1 MDNQILN
8 NMNENIKVQYNLLVD
23 RYIKMAWT
31 HKIQEIQADLY
42 IKESI
47 KLKRWVAIVNALT
60 TTSAI
65 ASLFSILEIDW
76 IVPTLTAVLAA
87 ISSYLTFRYKEKSL
101 EEKALENKKYAAK
114 CRNFRNMYEALLT
127 DIMSGA
133 IADIK
138 DIVAK
143 REKLEGKE
151 NELFCGETAPHTTGK
166 AVELASKALKV
177 NRDSQTTAEEIKAI
191 LPTHLQV

>member
-1 MDNQILN
+1 
-8 NMNENIKVQYNLLVD
+8 MNENIKIQYNLLAD
-23 RYIKMAWT
+23 RFVKMAWT
-31 HKIQEIQADLY
+31 HKIQETQADLY

-65 ASLFSILEIDW
+65 ASLFSIFEIDW

-133 IADIK
+133 LTDVNK
-138 DIVAK
+138 IVTK
-143 REKLEGKE
+143 RDALEGKE
-151 NELFCGETAPHTTGK
+151 NELFCGETAPHTTEK
-166 AVELASKALKV
+166 AVELASRALKV
-177 NRDSQTTAEEIKAI
+177 KHESQTSEEEIKAI
-191 LPTHLQV
+191 LPLSLQIA